1 MRRLAV
7 ILGGVAAALWVS
19 TPASAFAHDKVRD
32 PALHAVLDVLV
43 LAVVTAPVWT
53 AYLWGGRRRGLLAA
67 LVAVVQVPVAVIAFV
82 PIVHPLVHAV
92 AFVTGLGLTA
102 ASLLYVRRT
111 ATAGVQPAPA
121 PR

>member
-19 TPASAFAHDKVRD
+19 APASAFAHDKVTS
-32 PALHAVLDVLV
+32 PVLHTVLDVLV
-43 LAVVTAPVWT
+43 LAVVTAPIWT
-53 AYLWGGRRRGLLAA
+53 AYLWGGRRRGLLMT

-82 PIVHPLVHAV
+82 PIVHPVVHAV

-111 ATAGVQPAPA
+111 APSPAPA
-121 PR
+121 HAPR

>member
-7 ILGGVAAALWVS
+7 IIGGVAAALWVS
-19 TPASAFAHDKVRD
+19 SPASAFAHDKVRN
-32 PALHAVLDVLV
+32 PTLHAILDVLV

-53 AYLWGGRRRGLLAA
+53 AYLWGGRRRGLLVA

-92 AFVTGLGLTA
+92 AVVTGLCLTA

-111 ATAGVQPAPA
+111 VPAGARPARA
-121 PR
+121 HR